1 MNMEVCLLSVLRCAW
16 ALRGFAIAV
25 SVAAMG
31 FTLSGCSYFFVR
43 GAEGS
48 YLATGTPVLGKV
60 TARNESEQTGG
71 SIEIGSAE
79 KQQCKGRY
87 RVSQVKT
94 NFWKLETGERIYRGK
109 IYCLDGRVG
118 AFELISKDKGKT
130 GSITGEINGEA
141 FQLDV
146 YESKSRGCRMDE
158 CWGLK
163 WTYEKQRDNIRTYYR
178 VATEHEPGST
188 DLWLLY

>member
-1 MNMEVCLLSVLRCAW
+1 MLSALRCAW
-16 ALRGFAIAV
+16 ALRGFMIAV

-31 FTLSGCSYFFVR
+31 FTLAGCSYLFVR

-60 TARNESEQTGG
+60 TASNESEQMGG
-71 SIEIGSAE
+71 TIEIGSAE
-79 KQQCKGRY
+79 SQQCRGRY
-87 RVSQVKT
+87 SVSEVKT

-109 IYCLDGRVG
+109 IYCLDGRAG

-146 YESKSRGCRMDE
+146 YESKSRECRMDE

-163 WTYEKQRDNIRTYYR
+163 WTYEKERDNMRTYYR
-178 VATEHEPGST
+178 VATEHEPAST
-188 DLWLLY
+188 ALRLLY